1 MRWRA
6 STLGTLSTRQVPSSA
21 TGRATPKQLCHA
33 ASGTRVRSTPT
44 QEFHSRSSET
54 TRVYASPAEFPST
67 APSTDVEKRR
77 RGTAVRCCGCELF
90 GNCGEV
96 EDSPSEGRAP
106 EGLRTVAS
114 APRAYTRGRAAHFD
128 LPSPPASGAMK

>member
-6 STLGTLSTRQVPSSA
+6 STLGTLSTKQVPSRP

-54 TRVYASPAEFPST
+54 TRVNASPADFPST

-77 RGTAVRCCGCELF
+77 RGTADLFQRLYHRNCGVLF
-90 GNCGEV
+90 RYCGEV
-96 EDSPSEGRAP
+96 EN
-106 EGLRTVAS
+106 
-114 APRAYTRGRAAHFD
+114 
-128 LPSPPASGAMK
+128 